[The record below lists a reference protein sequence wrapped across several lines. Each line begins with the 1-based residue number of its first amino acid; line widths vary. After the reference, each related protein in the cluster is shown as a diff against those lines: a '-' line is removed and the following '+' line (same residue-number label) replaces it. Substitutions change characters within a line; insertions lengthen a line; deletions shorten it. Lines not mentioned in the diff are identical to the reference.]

1 MANWGSLDDIKR
13 GRYEQGTW
21 GGGEYSI
28 DELRSKF
35 GLGSKAT
42 GGENDLYGHN
52 SDGSKVFIG
61 SVNEGG
67 LRSNADL
74 ISAHSAQKHP
84 EEADHTGGELS
95 SIGDVKGAL
104 LNLWNAGD
112 TPETAPVIEFDPK
125 EMEMSPEYA
134 HARARAGQFREDR
147 ISGRSAAEVFGGE
160 STNFL
165 EDYKMRLGEK
175 LENGNYKP
183 NPKYDEG

>member
-1 MANWGSLDDIKR
+1 MTMEDRFDGKRLSDLGFSADRIEQLRGHVSGLDNENFGGFGYSANTEHHFQELDDP
-13 GRYEQGTW
+13 TS
-21 GGGEYSI
+21 GGSI
-28 DELRSKF
+28 
-35 GLGSKAT
+35 
-42 GGENDLYGHN
+42 
-52 SDGSKVFIG
+52 
-61 SVNEGG
+61 
-67 LRSNADL
+67 
-74 ISAHSAQKHP
+74 
-84 EEADHTGGELS
+84 EADMRKIGKHLGYEHAGTLNQDKVKDFIMDNATPDEVETG
-95 SIGDVKGAL
+95 V
-104 LNLWNAGD
+104 
-112 TPETAPVIEFDPK
+112 EFDPK